1 MIKFI
6 YFDVGGVLIRDF
18 NKSNKWQELLSEIGI
33 SKENEDNFLK
43 LWKKYEPAVCTGF
56 EVDLLIP
63 VIEKEFKIKIPNNY
77 SLLKD
82 GFIARFERNET
93 IWPLVEKL
101 KKTYKVGLL
110 TNQYPR
116 MYDLLIKKRLLSGIS
131 WDVVIDS
138 VVVKFRKPQPEI
150 YKLAEKEAGY
160 SGNEIFFIDNLQEH
174 LDGAKLFDWQTFLY
188 DPSNFQIS
196 TLKLSKI
203 FNIIIKNG

>member
-18 NKSNKWQELLSEIGI
+18 NKSNKWQELINEIGI

-43 LWKKYEPAVCTGF
+43 FWKKYEPAVCTGF

-93 IWPLVEKL
+93 IWPLVKKL
-101 KKTYKVGLL
+101 KISYKVGLL

-116 MYDLLIKKRLLSGIS
+116 MFKLLLQNSLIENIS
-131 WDVVIDS
+131 WDAVVDS
-138 VVVKFRKPQPEI
+138 VDMKFRKPQPEI
-150 YKLAEKEAGY
+150 YKLAEKEAGH

-174 LDGAKLFDWQTFLY
+174 LDGVKQFGWQTFLY
-188 DPSNFQIS
+188 DPSNFHKS
-196 TLKLSKI
+196 TQELADKLNIKI
-203 FNIIIKNG
+203 